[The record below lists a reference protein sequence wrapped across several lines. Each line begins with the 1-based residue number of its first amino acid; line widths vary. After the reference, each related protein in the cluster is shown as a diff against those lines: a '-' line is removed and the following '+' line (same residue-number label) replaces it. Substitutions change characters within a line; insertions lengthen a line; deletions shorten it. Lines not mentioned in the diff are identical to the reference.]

1 MQIATIKLIKK
12 VIRPII
18 ELFVVFGINYR
29 SLDMMIKEIY
39 VSISS
44 KKFGKRGR
52 IANNSRISMATG
64 ISRREVRKIKS
75 RLLSNSDSDSESYSA
90 SPLSKVIKIWI
101 NDYQYIDSKNQPK
114 KLYYKKTKN
123 SFCDLIKKA
132 RINVTPNSAL
142 QEFKRL
148 GLVVINEDEKIS
160 LLQNEVINDSNEEIF
175 QARLSS
181 HLNKLQ

>member
-1 MQIATIKLIKK
+1 MQIVTIKLIKK
-12 VIRPII
+12 VIKPII
-18 ELFVVFGINYR
+18 ELFVVFGISYR
-29 SLDMMIKEIY
+29 SLDIMIKEIY

-75 RLLSNSDSDSESYSA
+75 RLLSNSDSQSYSV

-101 NDYQYIDSKNQPK
+101 NDYQYIDPKNQPK
-114 KLYYKKTKN
+114 KLDYKNTKN

-132 RINVTPNSAL
+132 RINATPNSAL

-148 GLVVINEDEKIS
+148 GLVKINEDKKIC
-160 LLQNEVINDSNEEIF
+160 LLQNAVINDSNEEIF
-175 QARLSS
+175 HASLSS
-181 HLNKLQ
+181 HLNKSQYG

>member
-1 MQIATIKLIKK
+1 MQIVTIKLIKK
-12 VIRPII
+12 VIKPII
-18 ELFVVFGINYR
+18 ELFVVFGISYR
-29 SLDMMIKEIY
+29 SLDIMIKEIY

-64 ISRREVRKIKS
+64 ISRREVRRIKS
-75 RLLSNSDSDSESYSA
+75 RLLSNPDPQSYSV

-101 NDYQYIDSKNQPK
+101 NDYQYIDPKNQPK
-114 KLYYKKTKN
+114 KLDYKNTKN

-132 RINVTPNSAL
+132 GINATPNSAL

-148 GLVVINEDEKIS
+148 GLVKINEDEKIC
-160 LLQNEVINDSNEEIF
+160 LLRNEVINDSNEEIF
-175 QARLSS
+175 HARLSS
-181 HLNKLQ
+181 HLNKSQ

>member
-1 MQIATIKLIKK
+1 MQIVTIKLIKK
-12 VIRPII
+12 VIKPII
-18 ELFVVFGINYR
+18 ELFIVFGISYR
-29 SLDMMIKEIY
+29 SLDIMIKEIY

-52 IANNSRISMATG
+52 IANNSRISMVTG

-75 RLLSNSDSDSESYSA
+75 RLESNPDSQLYSV
-90 SPLSKVIKIWI
+90 SPLSKVIKIWV
-101 NDYQYIDSKNQPK
+101 NDYQYIDPKNQPK
-114 KLYYKKTKN
+114 KLDYKNTKN

-132 RINVTPNSAL
+132 RINATPNSAL

-148 GLVVINEDEKIS
+148 GLVKINEDEKIC

-175 QARLSS
+175 HARLSS
-181 HLNKLQ
+181 HLNKSQYG